1 MNRNLWEQKLPS
13 PTSVLELSDR
23 KLTFPM
29 LPAVNEPNKM
39 EIFMEL
45 KKKNQEDRADLK
57 KDQRASKN

>member
-29 LPAVNEPNKM
+29 LPAVNEPNNKM

-45 KKKNQEDRADLK
+45 KKKKTRGQSRFEK
-57 KDQRASKN
+57 GPESF